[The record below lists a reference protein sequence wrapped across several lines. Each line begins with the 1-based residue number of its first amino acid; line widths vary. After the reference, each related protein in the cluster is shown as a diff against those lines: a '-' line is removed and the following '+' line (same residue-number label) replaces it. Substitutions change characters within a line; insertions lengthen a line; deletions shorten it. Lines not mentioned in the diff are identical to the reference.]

1 MLKCPPKLCFLSFFL
16 GGMEFVMENTGWDL
30 TTDEKL
36 RKRHMQF
43 FHKREYNENV
53 KKCEKKTL
61 ATNMDCGLMS
71 TMKIHGVFASETSMR
86 PQKCVQTLAI
96 T

>member
-16 GGMEFVMENTGWDL
+16 GGMEFVMEKSGWDL

-53 KKCEKKTL
+53 KQCEKKKK
-61 ATNMDCGLMS
+61 N
-71 TMKIHGVFASETSMR
+71 
-86 PQKCVQTLAI
+86 
-96 T
+96 

>member
-1 MLKCPPKLCFLSFFL
+1 
-16 GGMEFVMENTGWDL
+16 MEFVMENTGWDL

-53 KKCEKKTL
+53 KTCEKK
-61 ATNMDCGLMS
+61 
-71 TMKIHGVFASETSMR
+71 H
-86 PQKCVQTLAI
+86 
-96 T
+96 